1 MFSSFTPKII
11 LRVLSMLI
19 LGSAGGFLTSSSLK
33 DWFEALEHPPGRPPN
48 WVFGPVWSTL
58 YFMIGMSFAIIW
70 HRHPDQIGNTRLTV
84 FFIIQLILNLV
95 WTPLFFGFHQIGTAL
110 VVLISMWIFITLTI
124 RELKKLS
131 KFAAYLFI
139 PYLLWVT
146 FATYL
151 NHCYAWP
158 N

>member
-1 MFSSFTPKII
+1 MFSSLPSKII
-11 LRVLSMLI
+11 LCVLSMLI

-124 RELKKLS
+124 LEFRKFS

-151 NHCYAWP
+151 NGGYAWL